1 MSDRVLVPWQ
11 ESRELAGDV
20 GGAGL
25 RIEVFSGDEPGPED
39 LKDVVFY
46 TVPYD
51 RPHGSEPLGRMPN
64 LRVVQALT
72 AGDEHLVDQV
82 PPGTTLANA
91 RGLHDSST
99 AELALALLLAAQREL
114 PRWVRA
120 QEEHHWE
127 HEHTRSL
134 AGSRVL
140 IVGYGSIGAALD
152 RRLVASEAEVVRVAR
167 TARPTDDVH
176 AVADLDALLPAA
188 DAVVLV
194 TPLTEQTRGLFDARR
209 LALLPDGALVVNVG
223 RGPVLDTGALLAET
237 SSGRLRAAL
246 DVTDPEPLPA
256 DHPLWDSPGVL
267 ITPHVAGGAAAF
279 YPAAARFVAAQ
290 VRRFAAGEPLENVVV
305 PGDR

>member
-1 MSDRVLVPWQ
+1 
-11 ESRELAGDV
+11 
-20 GGAGL
+20 
-25 RIEVFSGDEPGPED
+25 
-39 LKDVVFY
+39 
-46 TVPYD
+46 
-51 RPHGSEPLGRMPN
+51 
-64 LRVVQALT
+64 VVQALT
-72 AGDEHLVDQV
+72 AGYEHLVDRV
-82 PPGTTLANA
+82 PPGTTLCNA

-99 AELALALLLAAQREL
+99 AEMALGLLLASEREL
-114 PRWVRA
+114 PAYVRA
-120 QEEHHWE
+120 QDAHRWE
-127 HEHTRSL
+127 HDHTGSV
-134 AGSRVL
+134 AGSRVV

-152 RRLVASEAEVVRVAR
+152 RRLTACEAEVVRVAR
-167 TARPTDDVH
+167 SPRPAEDVH
-176 AVADLDALLPAA
+176 AVADLDGLLPDA

-194 TPLTEQTRGLFDARR
+194 TPLTEETRGLLDARR

-223 RGPVLDTGALLAET
+223 RGPVLDTAALLAET

-290 VRRFAAGEPLENVVV
+290 VHRFAAGEPLQNVVV

>member
-1 MSDRVLVPWQ
+1 M
-11 ESRELAGDV
+11 
-20 GGAGL
+20 
-25 RIEVFSGDEPGPED
+25 
-39 LKDVVFY
+39 
-46 TVPYD
+46 
-51 RPHGSEPLGRMPN
+51 
-64 LRVVQALT
+64 
-72 AGDEHLVDQV
+72 
-82 PPGTTLANA
+82 
-91 RGLHDSST
+91 
-99 AELALALLLAAQREL
+99 
-114 PRWVRA
+114 
-120 QEEHHWE
+120 
-127 HEHTRSL
+127 
-134 AGSRVL
+134 L

>member
-20 GGAGL
+20 SGAGL
-25 RIEVFSGDEPGPED
+25 RVEVFSGDEPGPED

-51 RPHGSEPLGRMPN
+51 RPHNSEPLGRMPN

-72 AGDEHLVDQV
+72 AGYEHLVDQV
-82 PPGTTLANA
+82 PAGTTLANA

-120 QEEHHWE
+120 QEEHRWE

-152 RRLVASEAEVVRVAR
+152 RRLVAAEA
-167 TARPTDDVH
+167 
-176 AVADLDALLPAA
+176 
-188 DAVVLV
+188 
-194 TPLTEQTRGLFDARR
+194 
-209 LALLPDGALVVNVG
+209 
-223 RGPVLDTGALLAET
+223 
-237 SSGRLRAAL
+237 
-246 DVTDPEPLPA
+246 
-256 DHPLWDSPGVL
+256 
-267 ITPHVAGGAAAF
+267 
-279 YPAAARFVAAQ
+279 
-290 VRRFAAGEPLENVVV
+290 
-305 PGDR
+305 